1 MTPQVTHATAGE
13 RETVEGGPADQND
26 ERWRQ
31 WIGRGAAHDRAVH
44 RPVAPGGRDSVER
57 MVLSH
62 ASTMTRPPHIG
73 AFEFVVLASLR
84 TAQLIRGCAPKMPTT
99 HKHVVTAQCEVA
111 AGLVTN
117 AVLQKSDGLVSSRPT
132 TSDLPEHTGRS
143 QDPMTGPARDRLSA
157 PPLTSIRPEP
167 APLI

>member
-1 MTPQVTHATAGE
+1 M
-13 RETVEGGPADQND
+13 
-26 ERWRQ
+26 
-31 WIGRGAAHDRAVH
+31 
-44 RPVAPGGRDSVER
+44 RPGSFGGRDSGER
-57 MVLSH
+57 MVLFR
-62 ASTMTRPPHIG
+62 ASTVTRPPHIG

-99 HKHVVTAQCEVA
+99 HKHLVIAQCEVA

-117 AVLQKSDGLVSSRPT
+117 AGQESDALVSSRPT
-132 TSDLPEHTGRS
+132 TSDVPERTGSS
-143 QDPMTGPARDRLSA
+143 QDPRTGPASDRLSA